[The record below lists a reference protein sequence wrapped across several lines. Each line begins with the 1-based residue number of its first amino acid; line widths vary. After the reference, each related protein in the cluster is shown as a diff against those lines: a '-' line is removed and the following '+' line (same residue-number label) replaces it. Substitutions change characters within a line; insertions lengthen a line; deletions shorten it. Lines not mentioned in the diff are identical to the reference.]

1 MIWQTPPAPIP
12 SPDCPPASPA
22 PPPAKR
28 AAGVECVIHYKNG
41 PAPENYRDG
50 VDFVAQKFGLK

>member
-1 MIWQTPPAPIP
+1 MNSPI
-12 SPDCPPASPA
+12 
-22 PPPAKR
+22 R
-28 AAGVECVIHYKNG
+28 AACVESVVHYKNG